1 MRRNRDP
8 WTQDIPTYAPPPA
21 APTASLGKRLGHFVT
36 LIGAIFAVAAAVIIT
51 QQLSRDS
58 LALLVG
64 LTCGVM
70 AMLPTLALGF
80 LVWRRE
86 DARRQVQPQSQI
98 QQQHSQPYA
107 SPPVIVVSP
116 QALPG
121 YSQQQAHGQQGSTN
135 PWMPAASPRN
145 FTIVGGSD

>member
-1 MRRNRDP
+1 MRRNTDS
-8 WTQDIPTYAPPPA
+8 WTQDVPTYTVAQPVAPF
-21 APTASLGKRLGHFVT
+21 GKRLGRFVT
-36 LIGAIFAVAAAVIIT
+36 LIGVIFAIAAAVIIT

-80 LVWRRE
+80 LVWRR
-86 DARRQVQPQSQI
+86 DDTRRQEQTQLQT
-98 QQQHSQPYA
+98 QQQHAQSYA
-107 SPPVIVVSP
+107 TPPVIVVSP

-121 YSQQQAHGQQGSTN
+121 AMNGQRVLPPSGQPWSWAPSQSQRS
-135 PWMPAASPRN
+135 
-145 FTIVGGSD
+145 FTIVGGEE

>member
-1 MRRNRDP
+1 MRRNTDP
-8 WTQDIPTYAPPPA
+8 WTQDVPTYTVAQP
-21 APTASLGKRLGHFVT
+21 ASLGKRLGRFVT
-36 LIGAIFAVAAAVIIT
+36 LIGAIFAVTAAVIIT
-51 QQLSRDS
+51 QKLSRDS

-86 DARRQVQPQSQI
+86 DARHQEQTQLQT
-98 QQQHSQPYA
+98 QQHTQPYA
-107 SPPVIVVSP
+107 TPPVIVVSP

-121 YSQQQAHGQQGSTN
+121 TMNGQPAPQPSGQPWSWAPSQSQRS
-135 PWMPAASPRN
+135 
-145 FTIVGGSD
+145 FTIVGGEE

>member
-1 MRRNRDP
+1 MRRNTDP
-8 WTQDIPTYAPPPA
+8 WTQDVPTYTVAQPV
-21 APTASLGKRLGHFVT
+21 SLGKRLGRFAT
-36 LIGAIFAVAAAVIIT
+36 LIGVIFAIAAAVIIT

-80 LVWRRE
+80 LVWRRD
-86 DARRQVQPQSQI
+86 DARRQEQTQLQT
-98 QQQHSQPYA
+98 QQQHAQPYA
-107 SPPVIVVSP
+107 TPPVIVVSP

-121 YSQQQAHGQQGSTN
+121 TMNGQRALPPSGQPWSGAPSQSQRS
-135 PWMPAASPRN
+135 
-145 FTIVGGSD
+145 FTIVGGEE